1 MDKIDFETIKALLLQ
16 SIENGYEA
24 ELTLYLNNRE
34 YMIIIYDDHC
44 SFQRCGYL
52 DGSGE
57 YRFPSLDAL
66 YEAEQID
73 DIILARD
80 WDKIEWFDCMDFDIQ
95 GLW

>member
-1 MDKIDFETIKALLLQ
+1 MEKFDFETIKALLLQ
-16 SIENGYEA
+16 SIKNGFEA

-44 SFQRCGYL
+44 SFQSCGYQ

-57 YRFPSLDAL
+57 HSFPSLDAL

-73 DIILARD
+73 GIILARD
-80 WDKIEWFDCMDFDIQ
+80 WDKIEWFDCMDFDAQ